1 MHLIWLRT
9 DLRLH
14 DNTALAAASQRGP
27 IAAVYLIT
35 PERWLAQHPVVRVVV
50 SETLAPLTFFD
61 AHGAGLA

>member
-27 IAAVYLIT
+27 VAAVYL
-35 PERWLAQHPVVRVVV
+35 
-50 SETLAPLTFFD
+50 
-61 AHGAGLA
+61 